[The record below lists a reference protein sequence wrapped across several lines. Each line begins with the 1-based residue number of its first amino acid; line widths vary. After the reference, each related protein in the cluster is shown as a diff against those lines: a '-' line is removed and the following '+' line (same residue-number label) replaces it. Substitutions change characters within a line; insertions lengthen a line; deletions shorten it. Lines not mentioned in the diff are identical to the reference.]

1 MIKTLET
8 GQNNSI
14 LVRCKTRH
22 ANSIGFTLIEL
33 LVVLVII
40 GIFTSISIV
49 NYFPDHQKELTNETK
64 RITLLLSH
72 ASEYAKTHG
81 KLVAFDFN
89 DSGYR
94 FYSRDA
100 FSKEWKPLLDDPI
113 LRERLWTS
121 GIRPSSLVFNQS
133 ASNQI
138 VSDRLRI
145 LFSSSG
151 LNEDF
156 TLTLKYDALKAM
168 IHGNLLGQIEHS

>member
-8 GQNNSI
+8 GQNNATS
-14 LVRCKTRH
+14 LHCKTRH
-22 ANSIGFTLIEL
+22 RYSIGFTLIEL

-40 GIFTSISIV
+40 GIFTSMTFV
-49 NYFPDHQKELTNETK
+49 NYFPDHQKALNTETK
-64 RITLLLSH
+64 RITLILSH

-81 KLVAFDFN
+81 RLVAFDFN

-100 FSKEWKPLLDDPI
+100 FSKEWKPLSDDPI
-113 LRERLWTS
+113 LRERLWSS
-121 GIRPSSLVFNQS
+121 GIRPSTLVFNQS
-133 ASNQI
+133 SSNQI
-138 VSDRLRI
+138 VSERLRI

-156 TLTLKYDALKAM
+156 TLTLKYDELKAM